1 MPRVSTYCIYER
13 VNNKNIDYENIDYE
27 NTISNWKLK
36 DSFFKLIDAQKALQE
51 IQFNA
56 EDWEEYKIVNNA

>member
-13 VNNKNIDYENIDYE
+13 INNKNMDYENI
-27 NTISNWKLK
+27 ICNWKLK
-36 DSFFKLIDAQKALQE
+36 DSFFRLLDAQSALQE
-51 IQFNA
+51 LQFNA